1 MNRVK
6 KGALIFFSLLTSV
19 QFVYSQASKYA
30 DDGDISSYRPR
41 FKSTES
47 TSSVEAMSVVSNKKY
62 TEPKLDVTK
71 SLNQTLDSVFVKNK
85 QIKYAQ
91 GYRVLVYSGTDK
103 LLINQIKQKVYKQF
117 PDIELYSI
125 FKQPEY
131 RISFGDFIDKIQ
143 ANNYL
148 TKILPVIPDALI
160 VQEQINIRS
169 KH

>member
-1 MNRVK
+1 MN
-6 KGALIFFSLLTSV
+6 GARISVFIFLMTVV
-19 QFVYSQASKYA
+19 QLGYSQTTKYA
-30 DDGDISSYRPR
+30 DDADIAAFRPR
-41 FKSTES
+41 FKPVESGASTEQ
-47 TSSVEAMSVVSNKKY
+47 TIAPTNKKY
-62 TEPKLDVTK
+62 AEPKLDVTK

-91 GYRVLVYSGTDK
+91 GYRVLVYAGTDK

-148 TKILPVIPDALI
+148 TKILPVIPNALI

-169 KH
+169 KR

>member
-1 MNRVK
+1 MSGVK
-6 KGALIFFSLLTSV
+6 ISVLVFLLTAV
-19 QFVYSQASKYA
+19 QFGYSQGVRYVDDA
-30 DDGDISSYRPR
+30 DIAAYRPR
-41 FKSTES
+41 FKPLES
-47 TSSVEAMSVVSNKKY
+47 SSSVETTTSASNKKY
-62 TEPKLDVTK
+62 TEPKLDATK

-103 LLINQIKQKVYKQF
+103 LQINQIKQKVYMQF
-117 PDIELYSI
+117 PDIELYNI

-148 TKILPVIPDALI
+148 TKILPVIPNALI
-160 VQEQINIRS
+160 VQEQINIRM
-169 KH
+169 KR

>member
-1 MNRVK
+1 MN
-6 KGALIFFSLLTSV
+6 LIRIGLILLTAV
-19 QFVYSQASKYA
+19 QFGYSQATKYA
-30 DDGDISSYRPR
+30 DDGDISAYRPR
-41 FKSTES
+41 FKPIES
-47 TSSVEAMSVVSNKKY
+47 SSSLETTVAPTNKKY

-91 GYRVLVYSGTDK
+91 GYRVLVYAGTDK

-148 TKILPVIPDALI
+148 TKILPVIPNALI

-169 KH
+169 KR